1 MDRLDVRVFALYMF
15 PDVREGVAV
24 EITHPALVVPL
35 TVVPE
40 EQKTRDCVRRRI

>member
-1 MDRLDVRVFALYMF
+1 MDRLDVRVFALYVL

-40 EQKTRDCVRRRI
+40 KQKTTDYVRRSI